1 MLERVASLARAAC
14 EQHGFEVIQLKLD
27 ARRHLRLW
35 IDRPPP
41 PPSASPAAAPAEGP
55 PPAEPAARPLPTAK
69 PGVNVDDC
77 ARVTRLVG
85 EALEADGIDPGS
97 FHIDVQSPGVDR
109 LLVRPQDFTRFSGQ
123 EATVRLIRKRDDRAN
138 WKGVLVGF
146 ADGCV
151 VLTVDGHEQRFPLAE
166 VHEARLVPQ
175 LPFGPHQGSAHGQK
189 RGASGRHPTQPH
201 QKRGHRK
208 RKRKRD
214 AH

>member
-1 MLERVASLARAAC
+1 MLERVASLARAAT
-14 EQHGFEVIQLKLD
+14 EQHGYEVIQLKLD

-41 PPSASPAAAPAEGP
+41 PQDPAPDRTSGQ
-55 PPAEPAARPLPTAK
+55 PLPLAQR
-69 PGVNVDDC
+69 GVNVDDC
-77 ARVTRLVG
+77 AKVTRLIG
-85 EALEADGIDPGS
+85 EALEREGIDPGS
-97 FHIDVQSPGVDR
+97 FHVDVQSPGVDR

-123 EATVRLIRKRDDRAN
+123 EATVRLIKKRDDRAN
-138 WKGVLVGF
+138 WKGRLVGF
-146 ADGCV
+146 VDGCV
-151 VLTVDGHEQRFPLAE
+151 VLAVDGQEQRFPLAE

-175 LPFGPHQGSAHGQK
+175 LPFAAHGPAHTGSARKGS
-189 RGASGRHPTQPH
+189 SGRHPGQPH